1 MVSKPKNPFHWS
13 FLQVL
18 TLVIIVS
25 FHLIE
30 WKLCFVGMNMVRG
43 LEDHHK
49 NPNHMRSIKRNFL
62 AHFSIKRLS
71 TRPNVVEI
79 TFYHQTHT

>member
-18 TLVIIVS
+18 RLVVLVS
-25 FHLIE
+25 YDLIE
-30 WKLCFVGMNMVRG
+30 WKLCFVGMNVNF
-43 LEDHHK
+43 DHCK
-49 NPNHMRSIKRNFL
+49 DPNHMRSIKHNCL
-62 AHFSIKRLS
+62 AHFSIKRLY